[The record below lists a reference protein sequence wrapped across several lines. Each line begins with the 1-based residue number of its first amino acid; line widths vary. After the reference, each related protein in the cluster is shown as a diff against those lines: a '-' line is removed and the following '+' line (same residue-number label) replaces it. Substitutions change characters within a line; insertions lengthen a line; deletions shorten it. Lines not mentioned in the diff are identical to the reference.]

1 MVVGEISTGTEV
13 LVIGG
18 GPAGYLA
25 AIRASQL
32 GKDVM
37 LVDERE
43 RLGGVCLNEGCI
55 PSKAVIHAS
64 KLFHD
69 AGNAGTMGIEA
80 DPSVDM
86 DALQEW
92 RAGIVEQLTGGV
104 EQLEERFGV
113 DVVHG
118 EAVLRSPATA
128 HISDADTEGVEFEH
142 CILAPG
148 STVTDLPGIDID
160 GDTVITSKEALELD
174 AVPDRFAV
182 IGGGYIGMEL
192 GMVYAKLGA
201 DVTVVEAGDRIL
213 QGFPPELTGP
223 VEDRCEE
230 LGIDIMTD
238 TAADS
243 IAVEDGAATIDTGD
257 GTVEADKVL
266 VAVGRQPNTA
276 DIGLENTAVE
286 TDDRGFIEV
295 DDRLQTGEEHIY
307 AIGDAAGEPMLAHK
321 GYQEGKVAAEVIAGE
336 AAAADFT
343 VPAVVYTDPEIATV
357 GMTEADAE
365 EQGHDV
371 ATGRFS
377 FGASGRAATLD
388 EDDGFVKVVAEAGSG
403 ALLGVH
409 IVGPHASEMIPEAT
423 LALEMG
429 ALVSDIAMT
438 VHPHPTLSEAFKE
451 ACEDVV
457 GEAVHK
463 YNPKHQEDD
472 A

>member
-1 MVVGEISTGTEV
+1 MVVGEFSTEKDV

-25 AIRASQL
+25 AIRAAQL

-55 PSKAVIHAS
+55 PSKALIHAAD
-64 KLFHD
+64 LLETAD
-69 AGNAGTMGIEA
+69 TADGMGVVAEPAA
-80 DPSVDM
+80 DMAAMQD
-86 DALQEW
+86 W
-92 RAGIVEQLTGGV
+92 RAGIVEKLTGGV

-113 DVVHG
+113 TVEHT
-118 EAVLRSPATA
+118 EARLTGPERA
-128 HISDADTEGVEFEH
+128 HIADAETEGVEFDH

-148 STVTDLPGIDID
+148 SAVVDLPDIPVD
-160 GDTVITSKEALELD
+160 RETVITSKEALELEE
-174 AVPDRFAV
+174 VPDSLVV

-192 GMVYAKLGA
+192 SMVYQKLGA
-201 DVTVVEAGDRIL
+201 DVTVLEAGDRIL
-213 QGFPPELTGP
+213 AGFPAELVSP
-223 VEDRCEE
+223 VEQRAEE
-230 LGIDIMTD
+230 LGIDIRTG
-238 TAADS
+238 TAAED
-243 IAVEDGAATIDTGD
+243 VTVQDGAATVATG
-257 GTVEADKVL
+257 GGELAAERVL
-266 VAVGRQPNTA
+266 VSVGREPAT
-276 DIGLENTAVE
+276 DDLGLDNTAVE
-286 TDDRGFIEV
+286 RDEDGFIQV
-295 DDRLQTGEEHIY
+295 DEQLRTAEENIF

-321 GYQEGKVAAEVIAGE
+321 GYQEGKVAAEVIAGR
-336 AAAADFT
+336 ASAADFV

-357 GMTEADAE
+357 GMTDEEAA
-365 EQGHDV
+365 EQGLDV

-388 EDDGFVKVVAEAGSG
+388 RQDGFVKVVAEADSG
-403 ALLGVH
+403 VLRGVH

-423 LALEMG
+423 LAVEMG
-429 ALVSDIAMT
+429 ARVDDIAMT

-451 ACEDVV
+451 ACEDVK

-463 YNPKHQEDD
+463 YNPQGDD